1 MPMRKKQKKHKC
13 IGHLV
18 IFAVLLLIGMAVG
31 AEAISWD
38 QGLPVADGIAP
49 GMEGGG
55 STSSPQENLPDG
67 ADAAGKSETTD
78 DSEMTDVSGISDG
91 TSAAEEPETSDGADA
106 AAEPETG
113 GGQDAVDVPVVQTI
127 KISAVGDV
135 ALGPVQTRGY
145 SSSIH
150 AYYDKY
156 GAEYFFEGVSDI
168 LTQDDLTLVNLE
180 CVLSDETERVEKTW
194 NIKGKPQYTDILLA
208 GSVEFCALGN
218 NHSRDYGNQSLAD
231 TKQAL
236 EEADIMYGIRD
247 TIARYTGDDGLTVG
261 IISVKLLSSHSKY
274 EKYVE
279 NGIKTLQEEG
289 TDLIIACV
297 HWGVEKSYEP
307 TDFQQSFGH
316 QMIDWGADLVL
327 GSHPHVL
334 QGIEFYNGKLICYS
348 LGNFVFGAN
357 VNPEDKDTMIFQQ
370 TFTFVDGQLQDTLEA
385 EIIPCRLS
393 SVNNKNDY
401 QPTVLE
407 GREKQS
413 IIDKINARS
422 LKYSALSVNED
433 GRLVAELE

>member
-1 MPMRKKQKKHKC
+1 MGKKKRKHKY
-13 IGHLV
+13 IGHLA
-18 IFAVLLLIGMAVG
+18 IFAVLLLTGMAVG
-31 AEAISWD
+31 AEAVGRD
-38 QGLPVADGIAP
+38 QELWAV
-49 GMEGGG
+49 
-55 STSSPQENLPDG
+55 
-67 ADAAGKSETTD
+67 
-78 DSEMTDVSGISDG
+78 DG
-91 TSAAEEPETSDGADA
+91 TSENTDASETVDSLGTSDGEDA
-106 AAEPETG
+106 AVESETG
-113 GGQDAVDVPVVQTI
+113 AGQDALDEPVVQTI
-127 KISAVGDV
+127 RISAVGDV

-145 SSSIH
+145 SNSIH

-156 GAEYFFEGVSDI
+156 GADYFFEGVSGI
-168 LTQDDLTLVNLE
+168 LTQDDLTLANLE

-218 NHSRDYGNQSLAD
+218 NHSRDYGDQSLAD

-297 HWGVEKSYEP
+297 HWGEENKYEP

-334 QGIEFYNGKLICYS
+334 QGIELYNGKLICYS

-357 VNPEDKDTMIFQQ
+357 VNPTDKDTMIFQQ
-370 TFTFVDGQLQDTLEA
+370 TFTFVDGQLQDVLDA
-385 EIIPCRLS
+385 GIIPCRLS
-393 SVNNKNDY
+393 SVKNKNDY

-407 GREKQS
+407 GQEKQS
-413 IIDKINARS
+413 IIDKMNERS
-422 LKYSALSVNED
+422 VKYSALSVNED
-433 GRLVAELE
+433 GRLVTEHE